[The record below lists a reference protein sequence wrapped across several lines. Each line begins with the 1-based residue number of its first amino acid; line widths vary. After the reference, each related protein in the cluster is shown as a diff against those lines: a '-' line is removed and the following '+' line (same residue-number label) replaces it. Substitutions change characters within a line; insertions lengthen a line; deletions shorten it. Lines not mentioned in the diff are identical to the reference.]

1 LPSNRFAHTLRF
13 MELYHLRSFIAVAEE
28 GHLTN
33 AAKRLHTSQPAV
45 SAHIKTLEEDLEVK
59 LFSRT
64 PKGMI
69 LTEAGD
75 ILKAQAHKVLT
86 AVEEFHTKAK
96 RLRSDLAGAIRIGL
110 NTDSEYLRLTDLIST
125 VSEKHPNLE
134 LHLSQ
139 NSSDRILAAIRAEEM
154 DAGFVFY
161 ENPYSDIKAHAL
173 RRSRVLIVAPVEWE
187 DRVRDASFADLAKMP
202 WVWPARYCPLG
213 ALVLDHFESRG
224 FCPARTIHADSED
237 VIRRLVLGGKG
248 LSIMREDEAEAL
260 RAEGKIV
267 CCQTDQNQDIG
278 MDIFFVYHR
287 DRKDDPEIL
296 ALLDAVRR
304 VWNPTQ

>member
-1 LPSNRFAHTLRF
+1 
-13 MELYHLRSFIAVAEE
+13 MELYHLRSFVAVAEE

-33 AAKRLHTSQPAV
+33 AAKRLHTSQPTV
-45 SAHIKTLEEDLEVK
+45 SAHIKALEENLEVK

-75 ILKAQAHKVLT
+75 ILKAQARKVLA
-86 AVEEFHTKAK
+86 AVDEFQTRAV
-96 RLRSDLAGAIRIGL
+96 RLRADLAGAVRIGL
-110 NTDSEYLRLTDLIST
+110 NTDSEYLRLTDLISA
-125 VSEKHPNLE
+125 VSEKHPGLE
-134 LHLSQ
+134 LHLTQ
-139 NSSDRILAAIRAEEM
+139 NSSDRILEAIRAEEL

-173 RRSRVLIVAPVEWE
+173 RRSRVLIVAPAEWE
-187 DRVRDASFADLAKMP
+187 ERVQDASFEELAKMP

-224 FCPARTIHADSED
+224 FCPARTIRADSED
-237 VIRRLVLGGKG
+237 VIRRLVVGGKG

-260 RAEGKIV
+260 RAEGKLV
-267 CCQTDQNQDIG
+267 CWQTDQNQDIG

-287 DRKDDPEIL
+287 DRKDDPVIL
-296 ALLDAVRR
+296 AMLEAVER
-304 VWNPTQ
+304 VWKTEA